1 MKSGLEDRNNHP
13 HQQQSFP
20 RDCVSMKS
28 GLEDRNNPSPT
39 FSHITPPRT
48 VSMKSGLEDRNNM
61 MARIPARYQHLV
73 SQ

>member
-1 MKSGLEDRNNHP
+1 
-13 HQQQSFP
+13 
-20 RDCVSMKS
+20 MKS